1 MRDEASYV
9 EFVSA
14 RWASF
19 FRLAYLLTGSE
30 HAAEDLL
37 QTALLRAFVAW
48 PKIQRTEAPD
58 AYVRRIL
65 VNAAISDGR
74 KRARHPEVLSDE
86 VPEPTA
92 PPNGTEVPEGPEGV
106 VDRDALWPL
115 VEALPPRQRAV
126 VVLRYYEDL
135 TEREIGAVLGCAPG
149 TVKSQASAAMRTL
162 RAAVAALPAGG
173 HT

>member
-19 FRLAYLLTGSE
+19 FRLAFLLTGTE

-65 VNAAISDGR
+65 VNGAISDGR
-74 KRARHPEVLSDE
+74 RRGRRPEVLSE
-86 VPEPTA
+86 RVPEPA
-92 PPNGTEVPEGPEGV
+92 GRGDAAQPMEDVAV
-106 VDRDALWPL
+106 RDALWPL
-115 VEALPPRQRAV
+115 IEALPPRQRAV

-135 TEREIGAVLGCAPG
+135 SEREIAAVLGCAPG
-149 TVKSQASAAMRTL
+149 TVKSQASAAMRSL
-162 RAAVAALPAGG
+162 RAAVSALPTGD